1 MLTTGEFMNQRYY
14 VYDDK
19 GNLATS
25 YNLGL
30 GSATAL
36 QWAKIACDT
45 LEGQV
50 MLVDTESTDEPKVI
64 YQKKNSR

>member
-1 MLTTGEFMNQRYY
+1 MPITGEFMNQRYY
-14 VYDDK
+14 VYDNK

-45 LEGQV
+45 LEGKV
-50 MLVDTESTDEPKVI
+50 TLEDTQSNTDVEVI
-64 YQKKNSR
+64 YQKKKSR